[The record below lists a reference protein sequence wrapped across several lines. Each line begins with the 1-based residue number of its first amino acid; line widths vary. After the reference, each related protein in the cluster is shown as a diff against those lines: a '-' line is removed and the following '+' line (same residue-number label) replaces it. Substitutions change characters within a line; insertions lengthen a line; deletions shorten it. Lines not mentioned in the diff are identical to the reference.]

1 MAENTFTKEEVA
13 ALLER
18 TAELQLQRNRVQDGR
33 PGLTLGELE
42 HIADE
47 AGLDPALLREAAE
60 EMSVVGV
67 RGVDGARGI
76 ARGKVGPS
84 TSSTHNYLDRVVR
97 GKCTDDALENVV
109 AHLRNRFD
117 TDLGAAFGSSY
128 GSSSVDRIGRNVE
141 WKHTSLSGIETRV
154 LIRARDEAMH
164 VRFSQRVG
172 LGSPI
177 TESIGYGSIL
187 SFFAALVSA
196 AAMDSGPMGVV
207 SFFAALALF
216 APLVF
221 LLDTRWRASK
231 HRQLADL
238 ADEVTALLSDD
249 VPVLDG
255 QTTPVLDAQ
264 ATPLLDTE
272 FERES
277 AETAEEFEEVESPED
292 SAEAV
297 PVSRRQRT
305 R

>member
-60 EMSVVGV
+60 EMTVVGTL
-67 RGVDGARGI
+67 GAGGARGI
-76 ARGKVGPS
+76 VRGKVGPS
-84 TSSTHNYLDRVVR
+84 TSSTHNYIDRVVR
-97 GKCTDDALENVV
+97 GTCTDDALENMV

-117 TDLGAAFGSSY
+117 TDLGAAFGSAY
-128 GSSSVDRIGRNVE
+128 GSSSIERIGRNVE

-154 LIRARDEAMH
+154 LVRARDEVMH

-172 LGSPI
+172 LMSPMA
-177 TESIGYGSIL
+177 ESIGYGSVL

-196 AAMDSGPMGVV
+196 AAMDSGVLGVV

-231 HRQLADL
+231 HRQLSDL
-238 ADEVTALLSDD
+238 ADEVTSLLSDD
-249 VPVLDG
+249 VPVQDAQTLPVRDG
-255 QTTPVLDAQ
+255 QP
-264 ATPLLDTE
+264 PSLLVTE
-272 FERES
+272 SELESFEE
-277 AETAEEFEEVESPED
+277 AEETEV
-292 SAEAV
+292 AEGASL
-297 PVSRRQRT
+297 VSRRQRT